1 MHRKLLLSGGGVS
14 TETESGILHHAV
26 LHPFDA
32 DRDVIVDRV
41 LDQQEFRSGAS
52 VPRSYHRADN
62 DGHSGHV
69 QRYKRLVSESN
80 RPLVRRLPV
89 SRLWSSARVRLHQR
103 LHSQREKEIGTANVK

>member
-41 LDQQEFRSGAS
+41 LDQQEFRPGTS